1 MIIEFITRVE
11 GLHKVYLYLN
21 DELVD
26 EKPFYINVQANEFE
40 ILSHPS
46 LLTSKTSL
54 NQSENSQMVEKSASE
69 RSLLS
74 TDSHLDSVPP
84 LVNYDVIRCSKTNQL
99 FNYVLNDQNI
109 QGLCIYGKSL
119 LLKDLIIINNVSIY
133 YRSF

>member
-109 QGLCIYGKSL
+109 QGLCIYGESR
-119 LLKDLIIINNVSIY
+119 LLK
-133 YRSF
+133 